1 MKAYLRRA
9 RFALYGVVDS
19 LFLLSRSRTAFRK
32 CHQQSWIFTDS
43 HTSRSMP
50 ISAISLSVCVK
61 IGMMPYLSRR
71 TAAQLLRA
79 FFCFP
84 ISRASAVDKRQYV
97 KGKPVLSYS
106 PIMLYNSRLLE
117 FVLSVYILANTD
129 RDIK

>member
-1 MKAYLRRA
+1 MKAYSRQA
-9 RFALYGVVDS
+9 CFALYGVVDG
-19 LFLLSRSRTAFRK
+19 LFLLSRSRTAFHK

-43 HTSRSMP
+43 HMSRSMP
-50 ISAISLSVCVK
+50 ILAISLSVCTK

-79 FFCFP
+79 FFRFP
-84 ISRASAVDKRQYV
+84 ISRASAVDKRQYI